1 MEKVKA
7 VGTWI
12 MIVLLSA
19 MMLMGGVMKLMGNP
33 MVHESFATMGL
44 PGWFGYF
51 IGLAEVAG
59 AIGLYLRFTSAWA
72 AMGLLIIMLGA
83 VYYHLVFSVPSAI
96 PALVC
101 AVFALLIAVARR
113 KDALFLAVRGA

>member
-1 MEKVKA
+1 MDKA
-7 VGTWI
+7 KSIGTWV

-44 PGWFGYF
+44 PAWFGYF

-59 AIGLYLRFTSAWA
+59 AVGLYLRFTSAWA
-72 AMGLLIIMLGA
+72 AGGLLIIMLGA
-83 VYYHLVFSVPSAI
+83 VYYHVVYSVPSAI
-96 PALVC
+96 PALVF
-101 AVFALLIAVARR
+101 AVFAVLIVLERR
-113 KDALFLAVRGA
+113 KNAWLPTAKVA